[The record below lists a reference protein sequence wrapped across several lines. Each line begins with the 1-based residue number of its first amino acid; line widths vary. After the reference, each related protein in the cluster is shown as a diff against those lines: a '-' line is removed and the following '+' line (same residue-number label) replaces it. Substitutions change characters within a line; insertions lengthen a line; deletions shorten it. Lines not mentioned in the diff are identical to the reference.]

1 MEIIELNKD
10 NYSQL
15 VQRRSL
21 AKTDVLKRVA
31 EIVDDIATNG
41 DKSLIAY
48 TEKFDGVKL
57 DAKKLRLTEFEI
69 TQAARSVKPKIIE
82 ALKLASKRIRDY
94 HERQKRSAWK
104 FNNNGAELGLS
115 ITPLER
121 VGVYVPGG
129 RANYPSSVLMN
140 VIPAQVAGVK
150 EIALCCPPNA
160 DGNISAYVLAAA
172 ELLGVKE
179 IYRIGGAQA
188 IAALAYGTETIKK
201 VDKITG
207 PGNIYV
213 TQAKKLVLGEV
224 GIDMLAGPSEVVI
237 IADEQANPAFIAA
250 DMLAQAEHDPM
261 ATAILVT
268 TSRQIALEATAA
280 IEDQLEHLN
289 RRDIAAKSLQAN
301 GKAVIAKNL
310 EAAIEFV
317 NRVAPEHLE
326 IMTTA
331 PKKVLPK
338 IKNAGAIF
346 LGDYTPEA
354 LGDYIAGSNHI
365 LPTGGTAR
373 FYSPLGVDDFIKK
386 TSILSFSKQAV
397 TELAEAG
404 QILANIEG
412 LQAHANALKIRAA
425 KKEI

>member
-1 MEIIELNKD
+1 MEIIKLNKE
-10 NYSQL
+10 NFPAL
-15 VQRRSL
+15 IRRNSL
-21 AKTDVLKRVA
+21 AKAGVLKRVA
-31 EIVDDIATNG
+31 EIVDDVAANG
-41 DKSLIAY
+41 NKSLIAY

-57 DAKKLRLTEFEI
+57 AATELRLTEIEI
-69 TQAARSVKPKIIE
+69 QKSAKAVKPKVID
-82 ALKLASKRIRDY
+82 AFKLASKRIRDY
-94 HERQKRSAWK
+94 HKRQKRSAWK
-104 FNNNGAELGLS
+104 FNINGAELGLS
-115 ITPLER
+115 ITALER

-129 RANYPSSVLMN
+129 RANYPSSVMMN
-140 VIPAQVAGVK
+140 VIPAQVAGVR

-160 DGNISAYVLAAA
+160 NGNISAYVLAAA
-172 ELLGVKE
+172 EMLGIKE

-188 IAALAYGTETIKK
+188 IAALAFGTETIKK

-224 GIDMLAGPSEVVI
+224 GIDMPAGPSEVVI
-237 IADEQANPAFIAA
+237 IADERANPAFIAA

-268 TSRQIALEATAA
+268 TSRKIALEAAAA
-280 IEDQLEHLN
+280 IEDQLEHLS
-289 RRDIAAKSLQAN
+289 RRHIAVKSLQTN
-301 GKAVIAKNL
+301 GKVVITENL

-317 NRVAPEHLE
+317 NRIAPEHLE
-326 IMTTA
+326 IMTARPRNILT
-331 PKKVLPK
+331 K

-386 TSILSFSKQAV
+386 TSVLSFSREAV

-404 QILANIEG
+404 QMIANVEG
-412 LQAHANALKIRAA
+412 LEAHAKALEIRAA
-425 KKEI
+425 KKDS

>member
-317 NRVAPEHLE
+317 
-326 IMTTA
+326 
-331 PKKVLPK
+331 K
-338 IKNAGAIF
+338 IG
-346 LGDYTPEA
+346 
-354 LGDYIAGSNHI
+354 
-365 LPTGGTAR
+365 R
-373 FYSPLGVDDFIKK
+373 
-386 TSILSFSKQAV
+386 
-397 TELAEAG
+397 
-404 QILANIEG
+404 
-412 LQAHANALKIRAA
+412 AHV
-425 KKEI
+425 

>member
-15 VQRRSL
+15 LQRRSL

-31 EIVDDIATNG
+31 DIVDDIAANG

-48 TEKFDGVKL
+48 TEKFDGIKL
-57 DAKKLRLTEFEI
+57 DAKDLKLAGFEI
-69 TQAARSVKPKIIE
+69 KQAAKTVEPKVIE
-82 ALKLASKRIRDY
+82 ALKLAIKRIRAY
-94 HERQKRSAWK
+94 HEKQKRSAWK
-104 FNNNGAELGLS
+104 FGVNGAELGLS
-115 ITPLER
+115 ITPLAR

-140 VIPAQVAGVK
+140 VIPAQTAGVK
-150 EIALCCPPNA
+150 EIALCCPPNT

-172 ELLGVKE
+172 ELLGIEE

-188 IAALAYGTETIKK
+188 IAALAYGTETVKK

-207 PGNIYV
+207 PGNVYV

-237 IADEQANPAFIAA
+237 IADGRANPAFIAA

-268 TSRQIALEATAA
+268 TSRQIALEAAAA
-280 IEDQLEHLN
+280 IEDQLEHLT
-289 RRDIAAKSLQAN
+289 RSAIAVKSLQAN
-301 GKAVIAKNL
+301 GKAIITKNL
-310 EAAIEFV
+310 EEAIALV
-317 NRVAPEHLE
+317 NRIAPEHLE
-326 IMTTA
+326 IMTAA
-331 PKKVLPK
+331 PKEVLPK
-338 IKNAGAIF
+338 ITNAGAVF

-386 TSILSFSKQAV
+386 TSVLSFSEQAV

-425 KKEI
+425 KKDI